1 MYYFCLQGFEAL
13 TPNLLARSMETIE
26 GGGLIIVLLPPKQLA
41 SLKMVRAAL
50 CVCVTVCV
58 HVFV

>member
-50 CVCVTVCV
+50 CVCV
-58 HVFV
+58 